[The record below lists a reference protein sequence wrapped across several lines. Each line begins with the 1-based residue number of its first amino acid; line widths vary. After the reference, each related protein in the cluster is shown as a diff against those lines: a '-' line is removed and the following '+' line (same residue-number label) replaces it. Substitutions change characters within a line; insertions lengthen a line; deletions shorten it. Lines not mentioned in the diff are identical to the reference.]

1 MCQMLRCIQNALSSR
16 LFLHMTSFQT
26 TQLSFCLPNKNK
38 RVKIL
43 LKKMTSQTLSFSHEV
58 DFNVVEAC
66 LKNEWDAKHSQS
78 GVFNYK
84 LNIEKERVLDGNY
97 RYLLQVRQINL
108 VLNTFQ
114 SDKRLSVES
123 RSYN

>member
-1 MCQMLRCIQNALSSR
+1 
-16 LFLHMTSFQT
+16 MTSFQT

-38 RVKIL
+38 RVTIL

-58 DFNVVEAC
+58 DFKVVEAC

-108 VLNTFQ
+108 VLNF
-114 SDKRLSVES
+114 SIR
-123 RSYN
+123 